1 MQITVLGPVEV
12 TAGGRPV
19 AIGAGK
25 PRALLALLALNDGAP
40 VSTERLVQGL
50 WGEDPPP
57 TAAKMVQLY
66 VSQLRKALAGGDG
79 AEIITRGRGY
89 ELHTGEGG
97 LDAARFEQLIAS
109 GMPREALALWGGPPL
124 ADVADEPFAAAEI
137 RRLGELRLTALE
149 LAIDRDLAAG
159 RHRDVIGELETLVRE
174 EPLRERLQAQRML
187 ALYRSGRQ
195 AEALDAYRAARSAL
209 VEEIGVEPGP
219 ELRELHEAILRQDRR
234 LELPVAEAEQL
245 PPELYAG
252 TSLVGREADLAT
264 LREHWRRA
272 HGGAGELV
280 LVAGARGIGKTRLA
294 SELATEVHRD
304 GGALLYASGAGTPAP
319 ARAALDGAAAARRPT
334 LLVMDDIDHAGDELR
349 AAVDDLARGLVGL
362 PVLVLATAQDA
373 DLGARIGADATITL
387 EPLDADGVSAIARH
401 YAGAGAET
409 EIPVARMLAASGGVP
424 QEIHRAAGAWAH
436 GEAARRLGAA
446 AGRAAFERVELRT
459 AEDELAGNVVALRAA
474 RERTEPSERTTD
486 GVVVCPFKG
495 LASFDVEDA
504 PFFFGRERLV
514 AEMVARLAGAPLM
527 GIVGPSGSGK
537 SSALRA
543 GLLPALADGVLP
555 GSERWT
561 FALMRPGEH
570 PMRTLED
577 AIQAA
582 ATGDHRLV
590 IAVDQFEELF
600 VACRG
605 ERERAAF
612 VDALVAAARHPRRRA
627 CVLVAVRADFY
638 GRCAAYPELW
648 RLLGANQVPVG
659 PMRRDEL
666 RRAIELPA
674 HRAGLEV
681 EPDLTDA
688 LTADVEG
695 EPGALPLL
703 STALLELWQRR
714 ERRRLCLAAYEQSG
728 GVHGAVARLA
738 EGGYQRLDAA
748 QQRLARAILLRL
760 VGAGEGDTVVRA
772 RVALE
777 EFPGEAG
784 AVLAELTDSRLLTV
798 SAGEVEVAHEAL
810 LREWPRLRVWLEE
823 DAEGR
828 RLHHHLRAAA
838 REWDAGGRDPGELYR
853 GARLTAAQDW
863 AVDHDPELNAL
874 ERGFLD
880 DSLAASERAHR
891 RLQTVLAG
899 VASLLIV
906 AVIAGAIAFD
916 QRGQARHQAVAA
928 AAQRMGGQ
936 ALAEDALDRSLLLAR
951 QGVALDD
958 SEETRGNLLAAL
970 LKSPAVIG
978 VVRGDGDGLINLSL
992 SPDGRTLAFIENDGT
1007 LRFVDTRTR
1016 RATGRPVPLPG
1027 HTGCLID
1034 SLARFDHLQYSPDGL
1049 RIAVGGCHPVM
1060 LDAATHQVQA
1070 RLQMGSDRR
1079 GGRIVSALR
1088 FSPDGGTLYAAAGF
1102 ASSDPGVLL
1111 MRLDGRTGR
1120 RVGRA
1125 LTIRSGD
1132 GVTLMPMGDG
1142 RRLVTTYSD
1151 ATETVIRDART
1162 LRPVRR
1168 LPVGGSHAALSP
1180 DDRTLLVG
1188 GRDGSVRFVDLVT
1201 GRVRVASGRHGAVVE
1216 RGVFSADGRWAITA
1230 GKDDRLVVWDVRGA
1244 AAGEVLAGHSGR
1256 VTALAVSGDS
1266 RTLYSTALDGQVL
1279 VWDLAGMRRLGRP
1292 FKVGLDR
1299 LGTLPHYALSPDG
1312 RILAVGRPDGT
1323 VGLFDGVT
1331 LRAISSFRVV
1341 TGRGAAIVGMGWV
1354 PGATLIAVGGNDGFL
1369 GLVDPLRGRVVK
1381 RLYGHAAV
1389 PPTHNAYGVYAF
1401 GFSADGRLMITGA
1414 DDSTVREWALPS
1426 GRPIGRPLKLPIVDA
1441 MKPPVVGDVSL
1452 NPDGTR
1458 MAVAVPEGTDAPGVQ
1473 IFDVATHRRIAALSE
1488 DESVWDV
1495 ARFTPDGR
1503 YIVAGSTKG
1512 WVRLWS
1518 TRTWKPATRILA
1530 GHAGAVLWESISPN
1544 GRTLATG
1551 GADGTVRLWD
1561 LPTQRPVGAPL
1572 PGLPGRGTVAQ
1583 FTPDGNSLFA
1593 LTDAGRAYRWD
1604 IRPASWLRHACEVA
1618 GRPLTRL
1625 EWHDA
1630 LPDLDYAPAC
1640 AG

>member
-1 MQITVLGPVEV
+1 
-12 TAGGRPV
+12 
-19 AIGAGK
+19 
-25 PRALLALLALNDGAP
+25 
-40 VSTERLVQGL
+40 
-50 WGEDPPP
+50 
-57 TAAKMVQLY
+57 
-66 VSQLRKALAGGDG
+66 
-79 AEIITRGRGY
+79 
-89 ELHTGEGG
+89 
-97 LDAARFEQLIAS
+97 
-109 GMPREALALWGGPPL
+109 MPREALALWGGPPL

-187 ALYRSGRQ
+187 ALYRCGRQ

-219 ELRELHEAILRQDRR
+219 ELRELHEAILRQDRG
-234 LELPVAEAEQL
+234 LELPVAEAAQL

-252 TSLVGREADLAT
+252 TPLVGREADLAT

-294 SELATEVHRD
+294 AELATEVHRD

-319 ARAALDGAAAARRPT
+319 ARAVLEVAAAARRPT
-334 LLVMDDIDHAGDELR
+334 LLVMDDVDHGGDELR
-349 AAVDDLARGLVGL
+349 AAVDELARALVRL
-362 PVLVLATAQDA
+362 PVLVLATSQDA

-401 YAGAGAET
+401 HAGADAEA

-424 QEIHRAAGAWAH
+424 QEIHRVAGAWAH

-446 AGRAAFERVELRT
+446 ADRAASERVELRT
-459 AEDELAGNVVALRAA
+459 AEDELAGDVVALRAA

-504 PFFFGRERLV
+504 RFFFGRERLV

-577 AIQAA
+577 ATQAA
-582 ATGDHRLV
+582 AMGDHRLV

-600 VACRG
+600 VACRD

-638 GRCAAYPELW
+638 GRCATYPELW

-674 HRAGLEV
+674 QRAGLEV

-714 ERRRLCLAAYEQSG
+714 DGRRLCLAAYEQSG

-810 LREWPRLRVWLEE
+810 LREWPRLRGWLEE

-853 GARLTAAQDW
+853 GARLTAAEDW
-863 AVDHDPELNAL
+863 AVDHDPDLNAL

-880 DSLAASERAHR
+880 EGLAAGDRAHR
-891 RLQTVLAG
+891 RLRTVLAG
-899 VASLLIV
+899 VVSLLLL
-906 AVIAGAIAFD
+906 AVIAGAIALD
-916 QRGQARHQAVAA
+916 QRGEARHQAVAA
-928 AAQRMGGQ
+928 AAQRLGAQ
-936 ALAEDALDRSLLLAR
+936 ALAEGDLDRSLLLAR

-958 SEETRGNLLAAL
+958 SLQTRGNLLAAL
-970 LKSPAVIG
+970 VRSPAAIG
-978 VVRGDGDGLINLSL
+978 VLRGDGDALVNLSL

-1007 LRFVDTRTR
+1007 LRFVATRTR
-1016 RATGRPVPLPG
+1016 RATGRPIALPG
-1027 HTGCLID
+1027 HTGCLVD
-1034 SLARFDHLQYSPDGL
+1034 ALARFDHLQYSPDGS
-1049 RIAVGGCHPVM
+1049 RMAVGGCQPVL
-1060 LDAATHQVQA
+1060 LDVATHRIQT
-1070 RLQMGSDRR
+1070 RLQIGGDGHDRL
-1079 GGRIVSALR
+1079 VSALR
-1088 FSPDGGTLYAAAGF
+1088 FSPDGGTLYAAVGF
-1102 ASSDPGVLL
+1102 SAHPGVLL
-1111 MRLDGRTGR
+1111 MRLDGRTGQ

-1125 LTIRSGD
+1125 VPIRSD
-1132 GVTLMPMGDG
+1132 EWMTLMPTSDG
-1142 RRLVTTYSD
+1142 RRLVTTESD
-1151 ATETVIRDART
+1151 AVETVIRDART

-1180 DDRTLLVG
+1180 DDRTLLLG
-1188 GRDGSVRFVDLVT
+1188 ERDGSVRFVDLDT
-1201 GRVRVASGRHGAVVE
+1201 GKVRVASGRHDGVVE

-1230 GKDDRLVVWDVRGA
+1230 GKDNRLIVWDVRSA

-1256 VTALAVSGDS
+1256 VSALAVSGDS

-1279 VWDLAGMRRLGRP
+1279 VWDLAGTRRLGRP
-1292 FKVGLDR
+1292 FTVGLDR
-1299 LGTLPHYALSPDG
+1299 FGALPRHALSPDG

-1323 VGLFDGVT
+1323 VGVFDGVT
-1331 LRAISSFRVV
+1331 LRPISSFRVV
-1341 TGRGAAIVGMGWV
+1341 TGRGAAVVGMGWV
-1354 PGATLIAVGGNDGFL
+1354 PGARLIAVGGNAGFL
-1369 GLVDPLRGRVVK
+1369 ALVDPLRGQVVK

-1389 PPTHNAYGVYAF
+1389 RPTHLAYGVYASA
-1401 GFSADGRLMITGA
+1401 FSSDGRLMITGA
-1414 DDSTVREWALPS
+1414 DDGTVREWALPS
-1426 GRPIGRPLKLPIVDA
+1426 GRPIGRPLKLPIV
-1441 MKPPVVGDVSL
+1441 GDVSL
-1452 NPDGTR
+1452 SPDGRT
-1458 MAVAVPEGTDAPGVQ
+1458 MAVAVPEGTDDPGVQ
-1473 IFDVATHRRIAALSE
+1473 IFDVATHRRLAALSE
-1488 DESVWDV
+1488 DESIWDV

-1503 YIVAGSTKG
+1503 FIVAGSTKG

-1518 TRTWKPATRILA
+1518 ATTWKPATRILA
-1530 GHAGAVLWESISPN
+1530 GHAGAVLSESVSPN

-1561 LPTQRPVGAPL
+1561 LSTQRPVGAPL
-1572 PGLPGRGTVAQ
+1572 PALPGRGTVAQ
-1583 FTPDGNSLFA
+1583 FTPDGKSLFA
-1593 LTDAGRAYRWD
+1593 LTDAGRAFRWD
-1604 IRPASWLRHACEVA
+1604 VRPSSWLRQACDVA

-1630 LPDLDYAPAC
+1630 LPDRDYAPAC
-1640 AG
+1640 VG